1 MIQLPTAPP
10 DYRQGWAANLL
21 AQLQQAMG
29 FCVKN
34 NEATG
39 RIILRSPDGR
49 SWAVTVDN
57 TGTLAVTVMDGSER

>member
-1 MIQLPTAPP
+1 MTQFPIAPGE
-10 DYRQGWAANLL
+10 YRQGWM
-21 AQLQQAMG
+21 AQFIAQVQQAMG

>member
-1 MIQLPTAPP
+1 MIQFPIPP
-10 DYRQGWAANLL
+10 NDYQQGWV
-21 AQLQQAMG
+21 AQFVKQVQSILG

-57 TGTLAVTVMDGSER
+57 SGTLAITVMDGSER